1 MLILVNRA
9 EEKLSVQR
17 EIAKFWTV
25 YRVCYTPIETLITR
39 VEQNL
44 FRIDAREF
52 VVEVALMLTSN
63 LICI

>member
-9 EEKLSVQR
+9 EEKLSVHR
-17 EIAKFWTV
+17 EIAKFLTV
-25 YRVCYTPIETLITR
+25 YRVCYTPIETPHHS

-44 FRIDAREF
+44 FRIDAREI

-63 LICI
+63 LIII